1 MVTAPMTERYG
12 KFMLGGLEHVHQ
24 ELMERCVPLT
34 VLMPQDG
41 DNVGTAVMDWINE
54 RQPQMVVCDHSPLRH
69 FRQWMENQTAPLL
82 ETAGIPLVHV
92 DAHNVIPVWHTS
104 PKREVM
110 ARTIRTKINK
120 VVGSFLT
127 DFPAFEGNSHLD
139 KAKADRIVL
148 PDFDTDTYA
157 NYLAWDDKVRAVE
170 WAQPG
175 TKNAMK
181 QYTKFVEEGLRQ
193 FNDLR
198 NDPNYRNVCSNLS
211 PWINH
216 GHVSF
221 QRLALKTKAL
231 NKHANG
237 TAAYIEEG
245 LVRRELSDNY
255 VYYTPDDYDE
265 LTGAAEWA
273 QDSLELH
280 SSDEREWVFS
290 LEELEHGKTHD
301 DLWNAAELQLKQE
314 GKLHGFVS

>member
-1 MVTAPMTERYG
+1 
-12 KFMLGGLEHVHQ
+12 
-24 ELMERCVPLT
+24 
-34 VLMPQDG
+34 
-41 DNVGTAVMDWINE
+41 
-54 RQPQMVVCDHSPLRH
+54 
-69 FRQWMENQTAPLL
+69 
-82 ETAGIPLVHV
+82 
-92 DAHNVIPVWHTS
+92 
-104 PKREVM
+104 
-110 ARTIRTKINK
+110 
-120 VVGSFLT
+120 
-127 DFPAFEGNSHLD
+127 
-139 KAKADRIVL
+139 
-148 PDFDTDTYA
+148 
-157 NYLAWDDKVRAVE
+157 
-170 WAQPG
+170 
-175 TKNAMK
+175 MK